1 MNTGVVIHFSISSL
15 LSDPEHFDI
24 VFVCL
29 HANYLNKILFKPFQH
44 IGCDYMI
51 DSKAIEDRCGIC
63 HGDGSTCTTVK
74 SKYTETQGLGMYFLY
89 RITGYVLSLSYS
101 DFVSK

>member
-1 MNTGVVIHFSISSL
+1 MVSVMKL
-15 LSDPEHFDI
+15 VQPEPHI
-24 VFVCL
+24 YFVWP
-29 HANYLNKILFKPFQH
+29 NIFQH

-74 SKYTETQGLGMYFLY
+74 SKYTETQGLGNYFLY
-89 RITGYVLSLSYS
+89 YINSLHAGYFFFCF
-101 DFVSK
+101 FVFC